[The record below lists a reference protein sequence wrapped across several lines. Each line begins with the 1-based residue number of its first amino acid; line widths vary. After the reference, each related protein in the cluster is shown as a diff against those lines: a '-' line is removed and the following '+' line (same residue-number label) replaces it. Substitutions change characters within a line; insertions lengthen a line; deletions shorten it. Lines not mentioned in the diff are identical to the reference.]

1 MVPIEVVPSTNC
13 SIQVHDENRVP
24 PSILRESALLRQ
36 VQPGAP
42 HELRIALLV
51 SSRGEQIPA
60 FSGQSIRSF
69 VLDVLVAKAVIVSG
83 DLEADSQLL
92 DSLWRI
98 AGNIAVVSDC
108 WCGRSRTAESMLMSL
123 CLLHVRSLRA
133 LPVSLGRRYVA
144 LGLPMLLL
152 I

>member
-1 MVPIEVVPSTNC
+1 MVPIEVIPSTNC
-13 SIQVHDENRVP
+13 SIQVHNQNWVP
-24 PSILRESALLRQ
+24 PSVLRESALLRQ

-42 HELRIALLV
+42 CKLRIALLV
-51 SSRGEQIPA
+51 FSRSEQVPA
-60 FSGQSIRSF
+60 FFGQPIRSL

-98 AGNIAVVSDC
+98 AGNIAVVSDR
-108 WCGRSRTAESMLMSL
+108 WCGRSRTTESMLVFL
-123 CLLHVRSLRA
+123 GLLHVRPLRA